1 MEMIRIIEETDTYR
15 FCVCRHNTG
24 EIINVRFYYGEDD
37 FVDIEFTQAAA
48 RALGFTN
55 KKLMLQKFLSAH
67 HLDGMAR
74 NFARAKWVRLFSNG
88 SFFLLNKRS
97 LLIKEQEDEEF

>member
-1 MEMIRIIEETDTYR
+1 MEMIKTIEETDTYR
-15 FCVCRHNTG
+15 FCECRHNTG
-24 EIINVRFYYGEDD
+24 EIINVRFYYGEDR

-48 RALGFTN
+48 RALGFSN